1 MKFGER
7 QKEGIAIGYG
17 PQGSVVILD
26 QEEYLKNGTAVIVT
40 TPDVQLHPSEF
51 PFRTAGWAE
60 PNLDKLSS
68 AFTRHYH
75 RRLQV
80 QGQKYDKQ
88 VVRFASCVRSS
99 SLMRR

>member
-1 MKFGER
+1 M
-7 QKEGIAIGYG
+7 
-17 PQGSVVILD
+17 ILD

-40 TPDVQLHPSEF
+40 TLDVQLHPSEF

-80 QGQKYDKQ
+80 QGQKYDRQGRPICILCEKLLTDAP
-88 VVRFASCVRSS
+88 VTCGYCLTGAPHKKKNKE
-99 SLMRR
+99 